1 MACTT
6 TTTAAAAACAPA
18 EREKA
23 SSSSGSPPTDKPRWS
38 SAKNTAASS
47 TPGPI
52 EHIPPPWRLHGDV
65 YCISFWT
72 SGASARSLRDDHAYS
87 PLEAGTDF
95 ANPPGSRPVGG
106 LGMIQ
111 IIRYR
116 DSPVGP
122 YDELLVVPGSYDWS
136 RDGPDGRPEVGRN
149 PRISRIYVSQKHTC
163 FNGRINWNCP
173 KHLARFDWDF
183 GPNDSVSV
191 KVYPHDT
198 TGDVTESAPSTVPW
212 FQASFSPI
220 SYAPSFPFATR
231 WVNYL
236 GFDTT
241 LVMPPLPRGKGSQG
255 ELPSTKNWCSIVPM
269 QYSRTT
275 RVGWFDL
282 AQRDDTGKV
291 VGVHENFWPG
301 LGRWQ
306 LGLKMENADL
316 SFDLPKDTWPAPR
329 SKANL

>member
-1 MACTT
+1 MATA
-6 TTTAAAAACAPA
+6 TTATIAAGAVPRKDAAAERRRASAPSVRLA
-18 EREKA
+18 
-23 SSSSGSPPTDKPRWS
+23 TDKDQWPS
-38 SAKNTAASS
+38 SVA
-47 TPGPI
+47 TPEPI
-52 EHIPPPWRLHGDV
+52 QHIPPPWRLRGDV

-72 SGASARSLRDDHAYS
+72 SEASARNLRDDHAYS
-87 PLEAGTDF
+87 PLEAGTEF
-95 ANPPGSRPVGG
+95 AHPPGSRAVGG

-136 RDGPDGRPEVGRN
+136 RDGPDGSPKVGRN
-149 PRISRIYVSQKHTC
+149 PRISRMYVSQKHTC
-163 FNGRINWNCP
+163 FNGRMNWNCP
-173 KHLARFDWDF
+173 KHLAKFDWQF
-183 GPNDSVSV
+183 GPDSSVSV

-198 TGDVTESAPSTVPW
+198 TGDVAESAPSPVPW
-212 FQASFSPI
+212 FRASFAPM

-241 LVMPPLPRGKGSQG
+241 LVMPPLPQGEGSHG
-255 ELPSTKNWCSIVPM
+255 ELPGTRDWCSVVPK

-275 RVGWFDL
+275 RVGWFDMS
-282 AQRDDTGKV
+282 QRDDAGELA
-291 VGVHENFWPG
+291 GDHENFWPG

-306 LGLKMENADL
+306 LGLKMEDADL
-316 SFDLPKDTWPAPR
+316 SFDFPKEIWPAPK